1 MVCWLESLLYKYCH
15 IHCHIHEIDH
25 GIEHRVESCI
35 LAKAR
40 CNSHSIQF
48 HIDCDALAPAC
59 CTEHHQFASKPSFPH
74 RNMLTVRIKQGPQ
87 RRYLPLPTNVTS
99 HPLLP
104 HTCRFS
110 GLVSATKVAQAI
122 VLHHKDC
129 NRLQMGVYQGTPC
142 SYQASPRCL
151 LFDRLYG
158 PR

>member
-1 MVCWLESLLYKYCH
+1 MVCWLESLLY
-15 IHCHIHEIDH
+15 
-25 GIEHRVESCI
+25 SCI

-48 HIDCDALAPAC
+48 HIDCDTLAPAC

-74 RNMLTVRIKQGPQ
+74 RNMLTE
-87 RRYLPLPTNVTS
+87 
-99 HPLLP
+99 
-104 HTCRFS
+104 
-110 GLVSATKVAQAI
+110 ATKVAQAI